1 MKKVIL
7 LLVIALPFFFN
18 VSPVCS
24 KDKPKDGPKDK
35 ITVESKGEGIW
46 EMFDED
52 KASLGR
58 IEKPGEKGAEKAAEK
73 GAFRLYDKR
82 GSYVG
87 LILSSKRLRP
97 KLARKKSTT
106 ISPDDARAYLNA
118 LDVLDEIK

>member
-7 LLVIALPFFFN
+7 LLIIALTFFFN

-24 KDKPKDGPKDK
+24 KDKTRDK
-35 ITVESKGEGIW
+35 VTVESKGEGIW
-46 EMFDED
+46 EMFDEE

-58 IEKPGEKGAEKAAEK
+58 IEKTGEQTDIK

-82 GSYVG
+82 GGFVG

-97 KLARKKSTT
+97 KLARKRTT
-106 ISPDDARAYLNA
+106 TLSADDARAYLDA
-118 LDVLDEIK
+118 LEVFDEIK

>member
-7 LLVIALPFFFN
+7 LLVIALTFFFN

-24 KDKPKDGPKDK
+24 KDKAKDK
-35 ITVESKGEGIW
+35 VTVESKGEGIW
-46 EMFDED
+46 EMFDEE

-58 IEKPGEKGAEKAAEK
+58 IEKTGDGKNEIK

-82 GSYVG
+82 GGYVG

-97 KLARKKSTT
+97 KLARKKTT
-106 ISPDDARAYLNA
+106 TLSPDDARAYVNA
-118 LDVLDEIK
+118 LEVLDEIK

>member
-7 LLVIALPFFFN
+7 LLIIALTFFFN

-24 KDKPKDGPKDK
+24 KDKAKDK
-35 ITVESKGEGIW
+35 TKDKVTVELKGEGIW
-46 EMFDED
+46 EMFDEE

-58 IEKPGEKGAEKAAEK
+58 IEKTGEQTDIK

-82 GSYVG
+82 GGYVG

-97 KLARKKSTT
+97 KLARKKTTT
-106 ISPDDARAYLNA
+106 ISLDDARAYVNA
-118 LDVLDEIK
+118 MEVLDDIK